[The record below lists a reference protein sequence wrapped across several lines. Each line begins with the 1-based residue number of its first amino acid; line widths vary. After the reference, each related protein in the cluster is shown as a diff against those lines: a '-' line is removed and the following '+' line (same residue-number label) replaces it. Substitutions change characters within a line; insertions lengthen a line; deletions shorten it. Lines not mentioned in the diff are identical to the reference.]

1 MASGSSGKGG
11 SRGGSRIKNTTNA
24 RKRVA
29 QWNAAASDA
38 PF

>member
-1 MASGSSGKGG
+1 MASGSSKKSG
-11 SRGGSRIKNTTNA
+11 SRGGSRIKSTTNA